1 MNKNPFILIP
11 LPILR
16 DLIIE
21 KNTINRMYY
30 IGIFYTSRK
39 IEISE
44 YNAFKDLVYCIY
56 RTIEELPDSILQEYN
71 RMDEFPYD
79 EDYNG
84 FGNEEFL
91 PELEIEYLN
100 DYSKENPSFYDLVL
114 EWYRVRQTFAML
126 NLKTDTV
133 KYTLDTVNRCRK
145 VYNFKGCPFVLLNA
159 TVMSNI
165 YNARENMNSDERA
178 VWAMYMGISSIIGD
192 KDFAQTTS
200 DMIKCRMFG
209 ARNKEELELLLKN
222 RALKKVYDKYTTK
235 HQYNKLLN
243 IIQDR
248 NMITEID
255 LHRRTYVSTKLKD
268 VDALVQ
274 AISTKEIETKRKK
287 QRDEAKAKAKAK
299 YYSLLQS
306 ESITLK
312 VE

>member
-1 MNKNPFILIP
+1 
-11 LPILR
+11 
-16 DLIIE
+16 
-21 KNTINRMYY
+21 MYD

-39 IEISE
+39 IEVSE

-56 RTIEELPDSILQEYN
+56 RAIEELPDSIIQEYN
-71 RMDEFPYD
+71 NMDEFPYD

-84 FGNEEFL
+84 FGNDEFI
-91 PELEIEYLN
+91 PELEIEYLS
-100 DYSKENPSFYDLVL
+100 DYCKENYGFYDSVL
-114 EWYRVRQTFAML
+114 EWYRVHQTFAML
-126 NLKTDTV
+126 DIKADTV
-133 KYTLDTVNRCRK
+133 KYTLDTVNRCRR
-145 VYNFKGCPFVLLNA
+145 VYDFSGCPFVLLNA
-159 TVMSNI
+159 TVMSNL

-200 DMIKCRMFG
+200 DMIKCRMLG
-209 ARNKEELELLLKN
+209 ARNKEELDLLLKN
-222 RALKKVYDKYTTK
+222 KALKKVYDKYTTK

-268 VDALVQ
+268 VDVLVD
-274 AISTKEIETKRKK
+274 AISAKEMEAKRKK
-287 QRDEAKAKAKAK
+287 QRDEAKTKAKQK
-299 YYSLLQS
+299 YYSLFQS

-312 VE
+312 AE